1 MFPMQVWSP
10 NCIFSIDLSPSRHPK
25 HATPRWKD
33 WAALQLFSSGVGP
46 LRSSICSINCLNAQ
60 LVSGSRPASS
70 PRCSGDAS
78 RETAGPPA
86 PLAEPLMVIVADRP
100 DAVKVRKWCAETGE
114 NSQKSVEE
122 GKSKTISVDIK
133 SIFLL
138 LYFIWSLTYWSESCF
153 FLTLHFIL
161 VRMSKCHPTEAK
173 PTQRKMTAIRTYCQ
187 FNILFQNHSPWHH

>member
-1 MFPMQVWSP
+1 MQVWSP
-10 NCIFSIDLSPSRHPK
+10 NRIFSIDLAPS
-25 HATPRWKD
+25 TPRWKD
-33 WAALQLFSSGVGP
+33 WAALRLFSSGVGL

-100 DAVKVRKWCAETGE
+100 DAVKVRKWCAEAGE
-114 NSQKSVEE
+114 NGQKSAEE
-122 GKSKTISVDIK
+122 GKTLSDDIE

-138 LYFIWSLTYWSESCF
+138 FYLVTNLLVWKLSLFNSILCTCKNEQMSPSRCKTHAAGNYSNTHILSIQQFASESF
-153 FLTLHFIL
+153 SINDTVNSI
-161 VRMSKCHPTEAK
+161 
-173 PTQRKMTAIRTYCQ
+173 
-187 FNILFQNHSPWHH
+187 

>member
-1 MFPMQVWSP
+1 MATWYIQPHFQYVPTASLKSKSYLQYWSCP
-10 NCIFSIDLSPSRHPK
+10 PRHPNPS
-25 HATPRWKD
+25 APRWKD
-33 WAALQLFSSGVGP
+33 WAALQLFSSRVGR

-86 PLAEPLMVIVADRP
+86 PLAVPLMVIVADRP

-114 NSQKSVEE
+114 NGQKSGEE
-122 GKSKTISVDIK
+122 GNSKMLSDDIK

-138 LYFIWSLTYWSESCF
+138 LSFIWSLTYWSESCF
-153 FLTLHFIL
+153 FLILHFVKL
-161 VRMSKCHPTEAK
+161 SK
-173 PTQRKMTAIRTYCQ
+173 PTQRKTTAIRTYCQ
-187 FNILFQNHSPWHH
+187 FSILLQNHSS